1 LNGGNARR
9 PGNKRSDKH
18 TDMEMFHNPRH
29 DDAASRRLGAI
40 ALAGIGIFIA
50 IAVAVQCLRTDLD
63 WLDTPLSLYLLDA
76 YGHALQAAYF
86 VLAVALCSLGAG
98 YYLALDRGSRS
109 AAPWLLFACAGIGL
123 CVTALAHSNLPGRAP
138 TLEGFVHGTAA
149 QTAFLCVTVA
159 MLLQSCRLRVDSR
172 WRPHFPSAFTLA
184 LAAYAAIWVDAF
196 WRGMPRG
203 LEQRL
208 VIALILA
215 WLLLAARWLQR
226 TPIMATR
233 MP

>member
-1 LNGGNARR
+1 MNGDTAHRSGNER
-9 PGNKRSDKH
+9 GDQL
-18 TDMEMFHNPRH
+18 TGMETPHLPPH
-29 DDAASRRLGAI
+29 DDAASRRLGAL
-40 ALAGIGIFIA
+40 ALAGLGVFII

-63 WLDTPLSLYLLDA
+63 WLDAPLSFYLLDA

-86 VLAVALCSLGAG
+86 VLAAALCSLGAG

-109 AAPWLLFACAGIGL
+109 AAPWLLFTCAGLGL

-159 MLLQSCRLRVDSR
+159 MLLQSHRLRVDPR
-172 WRPHFPSAFTLA
+172 WRPRFPAAFALA
-184 LAAYAAIWVDAF
+184 LMAFVAMWVDAL

-215 WLLLAARWLQR
+215 WLLLAARWLANAPR
-226 TPIMATR
+226 GTSV
-233 MP
+233 

>member
-1 LNGGNARR
+1 
-9 PGNKRSDKH
+9 
-18 TDMEMFHNPRH
+18 MFLDPRN
-29 DDAASRRLGAI
+29 DDAASRRLGVI
-40 ALAGIGIFIA
+40 ALAGIGIFTV

-63 WLDTPLSLYLLDA
+63 WLDTPLSFYLLDG

-86 VLAVALCSLGAG
+86 VLAAALCSLGAG

-149 QTAFLCVTVA
+149 QAAFLCVTVA
-159 MLLQSCRLRVDSR
+159 MLLQSWQLRAAPR
-172 WRPHFPSAFTLA
+172 WHRRFPSAFALA
-184 LAAYAAIWVDAF
+184 LAAFAAIWVDAL

-215 WLLLAARWLQR
+215 WLLLAAGWLCRRR
-226 TPIMATR
+226 TP
-233 MP
+233 